1 MSLDFQVEKRK
12 NNFVILTGLPIHS
25 FTNDYPAEATFLSA
39 FLEGDEYIV
48 PRHQLCNV
56 LDRCF
61 DHFTEDSLIHITKLL
76 DKNDDELRDR
86 IQEQSVSKR
95 KQSKKDIR
103 DLRPFAERQVENR
116 PVEARP
122 VERPVERTVENRPVE
137 VRPVERPVER
147 AVENRPVERPRETRY
162 DGRQDRHEQR
172 KFYENEPRYD
182 ELRYEPRVEVSK
194 TKSELLRMFYAMK
207 TQMDNMERYLLG
219 MK

>member
-12 NNFVILTGLPIHS
+12 NNFVILTGLPIQT
-25 FTNDYPAEATFLSA
+25 FTNDYPAESTFLSA
-39 FLEGDEYIV
+39 FREGDEFIV

-61 DHFTEDSLIHITKLL
+61 DHFNEESLIHITKLL

-95 KQSKKDIR
+95 KQSKKDSRLFERPIPQVDSR
-103 DLRPFAERQVENR
+103 HVPQVAQQVAPPFAPPVENR
-116 PVEARP
+116 PFQQVAP
-122 VERPVERTVENRPVE
+122 SVENRSFE
-137 VRPVERPVER
+137 RQSDVRPRH
-147 AVENRPVERPRETRY
+147 

-172 KFYENEPRYD
+172 KFYESEPRYD
-182 ELRYEPRVEVSK
+182 ELRYEPRTEVSK
-194 TKSELLRMFYAMK
+194 TKSELLKMFYTMK
-207 TQMDNMERYLLG
+207 TQMDNMERYLLS